1 MELKE
6 YFHQRYQG
14 RESFLENVIFPIFG
28 EENFDDGYDEPL
40 LDNNHELQKMATATG
55 VASICRIGSID
66 IDFNPINIF
75 DIHVSN
81 HIQLGRNRVGVQQ
94 LVRRIMSTY
103 SSAFMI
109 FHYDDADVWDWRFT
123 FCSKRGNNDEVTDNK
138 RYTFLLG
145 PGQSCRTA
153 AENFTKLL
161 NKHGDIE
168 LKDIESAF
176 DVEALSNEFF
186 EKYKQHY
193 ERFVEFITGKRFVK
207 QSGKWIEKIQ
217 HEPHPVMYPAFGSD
231 DKCVRDY
238 VKKLLGRIVFLHFLQ
253 KKGWLGVP
261 VNGKWGE
268 GDKQFMKHL
277 FESASEEQK
286 ADYLDAVLEP
296 LFAEGL
302 DKPCDDSLY
311 DTKVN
316 LPHGSVVKVPY
327 LNGGLF
333 ERDTLDEIDT
343 RFPADYFAD
352 LLEFL
357 YQYNFTIDENDP
369 NDAEVGVDPEMLGR
383 IFENL
388 LEDNKDKGAYYTP
401 KEIVRYMCR
410 ESLVAYL
417 TTHSINSGNTHPRQ
431 DVEKAIRQ
439 LLMTP
444 EEIVPK
450 MTENHKSQFGDALRN
465 VRICDPAI
473 GSGAF
478 PMGLLSELVRLR
490 VSIDAWAKDAAGNLL
505 VDDYAALKREIVC
518 DNIYGV
524 DIERGAID
532 IARLRFWLSIV
543 VDEHEPRPLPNLDY
557 KFMQGNSLITTFAG
571 EYVNLDTKGQKHVNV
586 QKMHKEKEYLFELKK
601 QYFSASGD
609 RKHQLDIDIK
619 NSILQLISLQLDYEM
634 RTWYSSHAELTLGF
648 DDDSNSLTYSKM
660 KKELP
665 ADKLRLIEIGS
676 AIRQRLADTSIP
688 LHERAQTDIHFFD
701 WRIMFTE
708 VFSRPSGCNGFDI
721 VIGNPPYGAK
731 VSAAE
736 KDIFKKNFVTA
747 KTIKNVQKGS
757 LDTYTIFI
765 EQAYNLMCKDACM
778 AMIVPI
784 SITSSDA
791 LSGVHKLLMENC
803 DDIHISSYA
812 VRPQPVFKNAVVNT
826 SIVTF
831 RKTLSPCENV
841 YATKMY
847 RKGHNFDL
855 QSLIDNLKFSKVNSH
870 LLFGRIP
877 KISEDIEVSIL
888 DKLAKH
894 DKLGNFIRVT
904 GSPIY
909 YRTTGGRYFKVVTNY
924 PTGSTKEKPLFFD
937 SHIADAIGCILSS
950 NLSFWFYQIYSNNLD
965 WKGYEISEFYIPKLT
980 TDAIIQIKELY
991 KEYLTDI
998 ERNANIRQSSSESR
1012 YNVSSFKEYK
1022 IGKSKAIIDKIDN
1035 LICPLYGLTKEE
1047 TEFIKN
1053 YEIEF
1058 RLSDDE

>member
-207 QSGKWIEKIQ
+207 QSGKWVEKMQ

-261 VNGKWGE
+261 ANGKWGE

-277 FESASEEQK
+277 FEHASEEQK

-302 DKPCDDSLY
+302 DKPCDGCLY
-311 DTKVN
+311 DTKVA
-316 LPHGSVVKVPY
+316 LPYGSVVKVPY

-343 RFPADYFAD
+343 RFPADYFAS

-417 TTHSINSGNTHPRQ
+417 TTHSINSGNTHSRQ
-431 DVEKAIRQ
+431 EVEKAIRQ

-450 MTENHKSQFGDALRN
+450 MTEKHKSQFGDALRN

-490 VSIDAWAKDAAGNLL
+490 VSIDAWAKDVAGNLL

-586 QKMHKEKEYLFELKK
+586 QKMHKEKEHLFELKK
-601 QYFSASGD
+601 QYFSASGN

-634 RTWYSSHAELTLGF
+634 RTWYNSHAEQTLGF
-648 DDDSNSLTYSKM
+648 DDESNSLTYSKM

-688 LHERAQTDIHFFD
+688 LHERAQTDIQFFD

-791 LSGVHKLLMENC
+791 LSGVHKLLMDNC

-855 QSLIDNLKFSKVNSH
+855 QSLIDNLKFSKVNSY

-1022 IGKSKAIIDKIDN
+1022 IGKSKAIIDKIDD

>member
-207 QSGKWIEKIQ
+207 QSGKWVEKMQ

-261 VNGKWGE
+261 ANGKWGE

-277 FESASEEQK
+277 FEHASEEQK

-302 DKPCDDSLY
+302 DKPCDGCLY
-311 DTKVN
+311 DTKVS
-316 LPHGSVVKVPY
+316 LPYGSVVKVPY

-343 RFPADYFAD
+343 RFPADYFAS

-417 TTHSINSGNTHPRQ
+417 TTHSINSGNTHSRQ
-431 DVEKAIRQ
+431 EVEKAIRQ

-450 MTENHKSQFGDALRN
+450 MTEKHKSQFGDALRN

-490 VSIDAWAKDAAGNLL
+490 VSIDAWAKDVAGNLL

-586 QKMHKEKEYLFELKK
+586 QKMHKEKEHLFELKK

-634 RTWYSSHAELTLGF
+634 RTWYNSHAEQTLGF
-648 DDDSNSLTYSKM
+648 DDESNSLTYSKM

-665 ADKLRLIEIGS
+665 AGKLRLIEIGS

-688 LHERAQTDIHFFD
+688 LHERAQTDIQFFD

-937 SHIADAIGCILSS
+937 SHIADAIG
-950 NLSFWFYQIYSNNLD
+950 Y
-965 WKGYEISEFYIPKLT
+965 
-980 TDAIIQIKELY
+980 
-991 KEYLTDI
+991 
-998 ERNANIRQSSSESR
+998 
-1012 YNVSSFKEYK
+1012 VSS
-1022 IGKSKAIIDKIDN
+1022 G
-1035 LICPLYGLTKEE
+1035 
-1047 TEFIKN
+1047 
-1053 YEIEF
+1053 
-1058 RLSDDE
+1058 

>member
-207 QSGKWIEKIQ
+207 QSGKWVEKMQ

-261 VNGKWGE
+261 ANGKWGE

-277 FESASEEQK
+277 FEHASEEQK

-302 DKPCDDSLY
+302 DKPCDGCLY
-311 DTKVN
+311 DTKVA
-316 LPHGSVVKVPY
+316 LPYGSVVKVPY

-333 ERDTLDEIDT
+333 ERDTLDEIGT
-343 RFPADYFAD
+343 RFPADYFAS

-417 TTHSINSGNTHPRQ
+417 TTHSINSGNSHSRQ

-450 MTENHKSQFGDALRN
+450 MTEKHKSQFGDALRN

-490 VSIDAWAKDAAGNLL
+490 VSIDAWAKDVAGNLL
-505 VDDYAALKREIVC
+505 VGDYAALKREIVC

-586 QKMHKEKEYLFELKK
+586 QKMHKEKEHLFELKK
-601 QYFSASGD
+601 QYFSASGN

-634 RTWYSSHAELTLGF
+634 RTWYNSHAEQTLGF
-648 DDDSNSLTYSKM
+648 DDEFNSLTYSKM

-665 ADKLRLIEIGS
+665 ADKLCLIEIGS

-688 LHERAQTDIHFFD
+688 LHERAQTDIQFFD

-731 VSAAE
+731 VSTAE

-791 LSGVHKLLMENC
+791 LSGVHKLLMDNC

-855 QSLIDNLKFSKVNSH
+855 QSLIDNLKFSKVNSY

-1022 IGKSKAIIDKIDN
+1022 IGKSKAIIDKIDD

>member
-791 LSGVHKLLMENC
+791 LSGVHKLLMDNC

>member
-207 QSGKWIEKIQ
+207 QSGKWVEKMQ

-261 VNGKWGE
+261 ANGKWGE

-277 FESASEEQK
+277 FEHASEEQK

-302 DKPCDDSLY
+302 DKPCDGCLY
-311 DTKVN
+311 DTKVA
-316 LPHGSVVKVPY
+316 LPYGSVVKVPY

-333 ERDTLDEIDT
+333 ERDTLDEIGT
-343 RFPADYFAD
+343 RFPADYFAS

-417 TTHSINSGNTHPRQ
+417 TTHSINSGNSHSRQ

-450 MTENHKSQFGDALRN
+450 MTEKHKSQFGDALRN

-490 VSIDAWAKDAAGNLL
+490 VSIDAWAKDVAGNLL
-505 VDDYAALKREIVC
+505 VGDYAALKREIVC

-586 QKMHKEKEYLFELKK
+586 QKMHKEKEHLFELKK
-601 QYFSASGD
+601 QYFSASGN

-634 RTWYSSHAELTLGF
+634 RTWYNSHAEQTLGF
-648 DDDSNSLTYSKM
+648 DDESNSLTYSKM

-688 LHERAQTDIHFFD
+688 LHERAQTDIQFFD

-791 LSGVHKLLMENC
+791 LSGVHKLLMDNC

-855 QSLIDNLKFSKVNSH
+855 QSLIDNLKFSKVNSY

>member
-55 VASICRIGSID
+55 VASICRIGTID

-207 QSGKWIEKIQ
+207 QSGKWVEKIQ

-417 TTHSINSGNTHPRQ
+417 TTHSINSGNTHSRQ
-431 DVEKAIRQ
+431 EVEKAIRQ

-450 MTENHKSQFGDALRN
+450 MTEKHKSQFGDALRN

-490 VSIDAWAKDAAGNLL
+490 VSIDAWAKDVAGNLL
-505 VDDYAALKREIVC
+505 VDDYAALKREIVR

-586 QKMHKEKEYLFELKK
+586 QKMHKEKEHLFELKK
-601 QYFSASGD
+601 QYFSASGN

-634 RTWYSSHAELTLGF
+634 RTWYNSHAEQTLGF
-648 DDDSNSLTYSKM
+648 DEEFNSLTYSKM

-688 LHERAQTDIHFFD
+688 LHERAQTDIQFFD

-937 SHIADAIGCILSS
+937 SHIADAIGCIFSS

-1022 IGKSKAIIDKIDN
+1022 IGKSKAIIDKIDD

>member
-207 QSGKWIEKIQ
+207 QSGKWVEKMQ

-261 VNGKWGE
+261 ANGKWGE

-277 FESASEEQK
+277 FEHASEEQK

-302 DKPCDDSLY
+302 DKPCDGCLY
-311 DTKVN
+311 DTKVA
-316 LPHGSVVKVPY
+316 LPYGSVVKVPY

-333 ERDTLDEIDT
+333 ERDTLDEIGT
-343 RFPADYFAD
+343 RFPADYFAS

-417 TTHSINSGNTHPRQ
+417 TTHSINSGNSHSRQ

-450 MTENHKSQFGDALRN
+450 MTEKHKSQFGDALRN

-490 VSIDAWAKDAAGNLL
+490 VSIDAWAKDVAGNLL
-505 VDDYAALKREIVC
+505 VGDYAALKREIVC

-586 QKMHKEKEYLFELKK
+586 QKMHKEKEHLFELKK
-601 QYFSASGD
+601 QYFSASGN

-634 RTWYSSHAELTLGF
+634 RTWYNSHAEQTLGF
-648 DDDSNSLTYSKM
+648 DDESNSLTYSKM

-688 LHERAQTDIHFFD
+688 LHERAQTDIQFFD

-731 VSAAE
+731 VSTAE

-791 LSGVHKLLMENC
+791 LSGVHKLLMDNC

-855 QSLIDNLKFSKVNSH
+855 QSLIDNLKFSKVNSY

>member
-207 QSGKWIEKIQ
+207 QSGKWVEKMQ

-261 VNGKWGE
+261 ANGKWGE

-277 FESASEEQK
+277 FEHASEEQK

-302 DKPCDDSLY
+302 DKPCDGCLY
-311 DTKVN
+311 DTKVA
-316 LPHGSVVKVPY
+316 LPYGSVVKVPY

-333 ERDTLDEIDT
+333 ERDTLDEIGT
-343 RFPADYFAD
+343 RFPADYFAS

-417 TTHSINSGNTHPRQ
+417 TTHSINSGNSHSRQ

-450 MTENHKSQFGDALRN
+450 MTEKHKSQFGDALRN

-490 VSIDAWAKDAAGNLL
+490 VSIDAWAKDVAGNLL
-505 VDDYAALKREIVC
+505 VGDYAALKREIVC

-586 QKMHKEKEYLFELKK
+586 QKMHKEKEHLFELKK
-601 QYFSASGD
+601 QYFSASGN

-634 RTWYSSHAELTLGF
+634 RTWYNSHAEQTLGF
-648 DDDSNSLTYSKM
+648 DDESNSLTYSKM

-688 LHERAQTDIHFFD
+688 LHERAQTDIQFFD

-731 VSAAE
+731 VSTAE

-855 QSLIDNLKFSKVNSH
+855 QSLIDNLKFSKVNSY

-1022 IGKSKAIIDKIDN
+1022 IGKSKAIIDKIDD

>member
-55 VASICRIGSID
+55 VASICRIGTID

-207 QSGKWIEKIQ
+207 QSGKWVEKIQ

-417 TTHSINSGNTHPRQ
+417 TTHSINSGNTHSRQ
-431 DVEKAIRQ
+431 EVEKAIRQ

-450 MTENHKSQFGDALRN
+450 MTEKHKSQFGDALRN

-490 VSIDAWAKDAAGNLL
+490 VSIDAWAKDVAGNLL
-505 VDDYAALKREIVC
+505 VDDYAALKREIVR

-586 QKMHKEKEYLFELKK
+586 QKMHKEKEHLFELKK
-601 QYFSASGD
+601 QYFSASGN

-634 RTWYSSHAELTLGF
+634 RTWYNSHAEQTLGF
-648 DDDSNSLTYSKM
+648 DEEFNSLTYSKM

-688 LHERAQTDIHFFD
+688 LHERAQTDIQFFD

-924 PTGSTKEKPLFFD
+924 PTGSTKEKPLF
-937 SHIADAIGCILSS
+937 
-950 NLSFWFYQIYSNNLD
+950 
-965 WKGYEISEFYIPKLT
+965 LT
-980 TDAIIQIKELY
+980 HT
-991 KEYLTDI
+991 
-998 ERNANIRQSSSESR
+998 
-1012 YNVSSFKEYK
+1012 
-1022 IGKSKAIIDKIDN
+1022 
-1035 LICPLYGLTKEE
+1035 
-1047 TEFIKN
+1047 
-1053 YEIEF
+1053 
-1058 RLSDDE
+1058 

>member
-55 VASICRIGSID
+55 VASICRIGTID

-81 HIQLGRNRVGVQQ
+81 HIQLRRNRVGVQQ

-207 QSGKWIEKIQ
+207 QSGKWVEKIQ

-261 VNGKWGE
+261 ANGKWGE

-277 FESASEEQK
+277 FEHASEEQK
-286 ADYLDAVLEP
+286 SDYLGAVLEP

-439 LLMTP
+439 LMMTP

-543 VDEHEPRPLPNLDY
+543 VDEHEPRPLPNLNY

-586 QKMHKEKEYLFELKK
+586 QKMHKEKEHLFELKK
-601 QYFSASGD
+601 QYFSAFGD

-648 DDDSNSLTYSKM
+648 DDDPKSLTYSKM

-688 LHERAQTDIHFFD
+688 LHERAQTDIQFFD

-708 VFSRPSGCNGFDI
+708 VFSRPSSCNGFDI

-747 KTIKNVQKGS
+747 RTIKNVQKGS

-1022 IGKSKAIIDKIDN
+1022 IGKSKAIIDKIDD

-1058 RLSDDE
+1058 RLTDDE

>member
-207 QSGKWIEKIQ
+207 QSGKWVEKMQ

-261 VNGKWGE
+261 ANGKWGE

-277 FESASEEQK
+277 FEHASEEQK

-302 DKPCDDSLY
+302 DKPCDGCLY
-311 DTKVN
+311 DTKVA
-316 LPHGSVVKVPY
+316 LPYGSVVKVPY

-333 ERDTLDEIDT
+333 ERDTLDEIGT
-343 RFPADYFAD
+343 RFPADYFAS

-417 TTHSINSGNTHPRQ
+417 TTHSINSGNSHSRQ

-450 MTENHKSQFGDALRN
+450 MTEKHKSQFGDALRN

-490 VSIDAWAKDAAGNLL
+490 VSIDAWAKDVAGNLL
-505 VDDYAALKREIVC
+505 VGDYAALKREIVC

-586 QKMHKEKEYLFELKK
+586 QKMHKEKEHLFELKK
-601 QYFSASGD
+601 QYFSASGN

-634 RTWYSSHAELTLGF
+634 RTWYNSHAEQTLGF
-648 DDDSNSLTYSKM
+648 DDESNSLTYSKM

-688 LHERAQTDIHFFD
+688 LHERAQTDIQFFD

-731 VSAAE
+731 VSTAE

-791 LSGVHKLLMENC
+791 LSGVHKLLMDNC

-855 QSLIDNLKFSKVNSH
+855 QSLIDNLKFSKVNSY

-1022 IGKSKAIIDKIDN
+1022 IGKSKAIIDKIDD